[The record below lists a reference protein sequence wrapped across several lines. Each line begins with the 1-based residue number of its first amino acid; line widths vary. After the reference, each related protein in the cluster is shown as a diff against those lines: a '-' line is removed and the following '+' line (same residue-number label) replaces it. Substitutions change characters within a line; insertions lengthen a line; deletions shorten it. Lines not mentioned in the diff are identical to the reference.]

1 MAEGIL
7 DRISDLESAIA
18 LFHQHKN
25 DDPYNEYL
33 KTEDE
38 SEEKEKGTI
47 VISF

>member
-18 LFHQHKN
+18 LFHQLKN
-25 DDPYNEYL
+25 DDQYKELL